1 VVDLQYRLFGS
12 KGTADYYLENG
23 IDITP
28 MEMPTDTE
36 SGSQI
41 NLKAF
46 TRTKVQILTHLLVQK
61 YKF

>member
-1 VVDLQYRLFGS
+1 MLTCADYLQYRLFGS

-46 TRTKVQILTHLLVQK
+46 H
-61 YKF
+61 

>member
-1 VVDLQYRLFGS
+1 MLTYTGTCSIGCVLTYADYLQYRLFGS

-46 TRTKVQILTHLLVQK
+46 H
-61 YKF
+61 